1 MVDISPICVKIGRV
15 SVVELSVAIIN
26 LTSPQVQLKESLM
39 RGHWNALCESSM
51 T

>member
-15 SVVELSVAIIN
+15 GVVEYKLSVAIIN
-26 LTSPQVQLKESLM
+26 LTSPQVQESLM